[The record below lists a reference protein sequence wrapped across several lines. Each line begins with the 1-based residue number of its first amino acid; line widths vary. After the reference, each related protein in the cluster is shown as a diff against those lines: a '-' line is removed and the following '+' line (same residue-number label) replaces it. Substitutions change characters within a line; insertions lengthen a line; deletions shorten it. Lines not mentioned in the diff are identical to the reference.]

1 MGLCFHK
8 MHGAGNDF
16 VLLDLRKQEFTLDET
31 IARQLS
37 DRHTGIGCD
46 QVLVL
51 RNPSD
56 GQCLVG
62 VEIWNADG
70 SRAEQCGNGVRCI
83 ALYLANSGEAPA
95 KPFLIEGPVSRIGV
109 EVLDDRQVRVD
120 MGQPEFEPGLIPFTA
135 SEKQPWYSLTV
146 NDETVRIGAV
156 SMGNPHAVSLT
167 DDINDPEIE
176 RLGPAIITHKRF
188 PNGCNA
194 GFAQIV
200 DRDEILLRVFE
211 RGAGETLACGSG
223 ACAAVAVLSSAGL
236 VDEHVRV
243 VQKGGK
249 LMVEWPAKDAPIM
262 KRGPATH
269 LYKGNLL

>member
-1 MGLCFHK
+1 MDLRFHK

-16 VLLDLRKQEFTLDET
+16 VLLDLRQQEFTLDET

-51 RNPSD
+51 RSPSD

-95 KPFLIEGPVSRIGV
+95 QPFLIEGPVSRIGV
-109 EVLDDRQVRVD
+109 EVLDDQQVRVD
-120 MGQPEFEPGLIPFTA
+120 MGQPEFEPGLIPFSA

-146 NDETVRIGAV
+146 NDEPVRIGAV

-167 DDINDPEIE
+167 EDINDPEIE
-176 RLGPAIITHKRF
+176 RLGPAIIAHDRF

-200 DRDEILLRVFE
+200 GRDEILLRVFE

-223 ACAAVAVLSSAGL
+223 ACAAVAVLSNAGL
-236 VDEHVRV
+236 VNERVRV
-243 VQKGGK
+243 VQKGGE
-249 LMVEWPAKDAPIM
+249 LMVEWPGRDAPIM

-269 LYKGNLL
+269 LFKGNLL